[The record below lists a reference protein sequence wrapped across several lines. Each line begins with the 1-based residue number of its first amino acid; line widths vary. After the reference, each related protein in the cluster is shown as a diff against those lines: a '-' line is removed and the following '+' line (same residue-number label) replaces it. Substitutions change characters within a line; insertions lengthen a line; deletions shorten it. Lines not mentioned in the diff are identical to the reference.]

1 MNNEF
6 NFEYFVPTPDTTA
19 NCALSRWNDG
29 LFGLSDFIKSYMSSQ
44 QDVCFGFNRPLNL
57 SELIHLITGSNLN
70 GKGDYILD
78 YKKYGDLKAKVCGF
92 DIPLLNN
99 KTPLLFLNWYYDKN
113 EEIFVNNLSVNRVAH
128 VINKNSNYNSIT
140 RKSKFIEAI
149 NAIIA
154 DITNEYSNDKLKYY
168 FGDSFTKN
176 LAITA
181 LTNVISE
188 LNNLTSDKSN
198 FIFGFN
204 DKDDFNDNVITSG
217 YTHCNYNSIS
227 STTYINDDLFKDIAW
242 FSDSVAFNETPASP
256 ELPFLLE
263 NINYIIEDYFNSR
276 GLDVVLQKTENPA
289 ITYSNSYSNG
299 HIFIC
304 FKFLLKE
311 YPVPSKFLSHDGSYI
326 PLSKQT
332 ISIKASLVPTV
343 ECYGKGSTLPIKILW
358 DSVEEKPVYID
369 ENGNA
374 NYLTNESQDNYNG
387 GVDYTIWS
395 TPVQK
400 TGNGFKFECIM
411 PLAFYNSESNS
422 YNNEYYSIN
431 SGNVLYRVPVFRK
444 IRQNVEDV
452 VFDEQ
457 KAKALNNITNVDSNS
472 FNKDETVVLGG
483 AVIDDFTSQLYT
495 VVDKQEIASFLDY
508 GNVKVTNIDSDTLAY
523 LDYYM
528 VGGDYVL
535 PEQGRCVDA
544 KGVVDII
551 NGLVNNRF
559 VYNTKQNTVVNIN
572 SDSDISLSG
581 DDVTIYSNTTT
592 INGDAVF
599 EDEHPITSSGLKHE
613 ESIELKSYI
622 DTHETKITVETQDE
636 SPYGG
641 IISFQ
646 TNNGTIN
653 LQANNITTYGS
664 IIPNDSDGYYL
675 GTESKKWWAIN
686 TRNIK
691 STGDAL
697 IKGLAPTNNYGNI
710 SIGSLALVL
719 IQTSAL
725 SPDNALTGC
734 TLYGSDTHIL
744 HIYFARFACTIDG
757 NVTVVNQQSLNE
769 MSYSSSSQF
778 LLLNDIKLTGLSLAL
793 IMRIEDSV

>member
-276 GLDVVLQKTENPA
+276 GLDIVLQKTENPA

-311 YPVPSKFLSHDGSYI
+311 YPVPSKFLSHDGSYG
-326 PLSKQT
+326 
-332 ISIKASLVPTV
+332 
-343 ECYGKGSTLPIKILW
+343 GKGDQLGRDHRGTCKQIIHSY
-358 DSVEEKPVYID
+358 V
-369 ENGNA
+369 
-374 NYLTNESQDNYNG
+374 NE
-387 GVDYTIWS
+387 
-395 TPVQK
+395 
-400 TGNGFKFECIM
+400 
-411 PLAFYNSESNS
+411 A
-422 YNNEYYSIN
+422 
-431 SGNVLYRVPVFRK
+431 
-444 IRQNVEDV
+444 
-452 VFDEQ
+452 
-457 KAKALNNITNVDSNS
+457 A
-472 FNKDETVVLGG
+472 
-483 AVIDDFTSQLYT
+483 
-495 VVDKQEIASFLDY
+495 
-508 GNVKVTNIDSDTLAY
+508 
-523 LDYYM
+523 
-528 VGGDYVL
+528 
-535 PEQGRCVDA
+535 
-544 KGVVDII
+544 
-551 NGLVNNRF
+551 
-559 VYNTKQNTVVNIN
+559 
-572 SDSDISLSG
+572 
-581 DDVTIYSNTTT
+581 
-592 INGDAVF
+592 
-599 EDEHPITSSGLKHE
+599 
-613 ESIELKSYI
+613 
-622 DTHETKITVETQDE
+622 
-636 SPYGG
+636 
-641 IISFQ
+641 
-646 TNNGTIN
+646 
-653 LQANNITTYGS
+653 
-664 IIPNDSDGYYL
+664 
-675 GTESKKWWAIN
+675 
-686 TRNIK
+686 
-691 STGDAL
+691 
-697 IKGLAPTNNYGNI
+697 
-710 SIGSLALVL
+710 
-719 IQTSAL
+719 
-725 SPDNALTGC
+725 
-734 TLYGSDTHIL
+734 
-744 HIYFARFACTIDG
+744 
-757 NVTVVNQQSLNE
+757 
-769 MSYSSSSQF
+769 
-778 LLLNDIKLTGLSLAL
+778 
-793 IMRIEDSV
+793 